1 MTVLIHD
8 FAADDN
14 STDYIATCASD
25 CRDSVDRNAF
35 EMAVMFC
42 DSVKMGSVIATP
54 DCCPDF
60 ASLARDIG

>member
-1 MTVLIHD
+1 MDVHRS
-8 FAADDN
+8 A
-14 STDYIATCASD
+14 Y
-25 CRDSVDRNAF
+25 

-60 ASLARDIG
+60 ASLSRDIG